1 MKVAYFDCFSGIS
14 GDMTVGALIDAGLKI
29 ETLEKELKKLGLSG
43 YQLEIKI
50 VVKKGISATQFK
62 VKIKEEG
69 VERRFKDILTILEKS
84 KLDEEIKKD
93 TKKIFFNIAQAESKI
108 HQKDIDKIHFHEI
121 GGLDSIVDITSAVI
135 GIKTLGIEEIHSSAL
150 PVGKG
155 FVKCAHGVI
164 PVPAPATLELLKN
177 IPTYSGGIESEMIT
191 PTGAAIISTLAKSFG
206 KQPLMKIERIGY
218 GAGEKEFTIPNLLR
232 INIGEKIAKDKDF
245 KDDYI
250 SDEAVLIETNID
262 DMNPEFYDYIMDKL
276 FSQGALDVF
285 LTPIQMKKNRPAHM
299 LSIIVYEQNL
309 KEILEVLFSESTTL
323 GVRIREVK
331 RLRLGQQN
339 FIAETKYGKIRVKV
353 GIFKGEIKNIAPEY
367 EDCKKM
373 AKKHKVPLKEVY
385 EEAKCS
391 VQRIADRKTVIS
403 NKLVV

>member
-1 MKVAYFDCFSGIS
+1 
-14 GDMTVGALIDAGLKI
+14 MTVGALLDAGLKL

-43 YQLEIKI
+43 YQLEVNK

-69 VERRFKDILTILEKS
+69 VERRFKDILTILEES
-84 KLDEEIKKD
+84 KLDEEIKKE

-121 GGLDSIVDITSAVI
+121 GGLDSIIDIASAVI
-135 GIKTLGIEEIHSSAL
+135 GIKTLGIEEIHSSTL
-150 PVGKG
+150 PVGEG

-177 IPTYSGGIESEMIT
+177 IPTYSGGVESEMIT
-191 PTGAAIISTLAKSFG
+191 PTGAGIIGTLAKSFG
-206 KQPLMKIERIGY
+206 ERPLMKIERTGY

-232 INIGEKIAKDKDF
+232 VSIGEKILRDENLKDG
-245 KDDYI
+245 YV
-250 SDEAVLIETNID
+250 SDEAVLVETNID
-262 DMNPEFYDYIMDKL
+262 DMNPEFYDYIMEQL

-299 LSIIVYEQNL
+299 LSIIGYEQNL
-309 KEILEVLFSESTTL
+309 KEILEVLFSEATTL

-331 RLRLGQQN
+331 RLRLAQQN
-339 FIAETKYGKIRVKV
+339 FIAETKYGKIKVKV
-353 GIFKGEIKNIAPEY
+353 GMFKGKIKNIAPEY
-367 EDCKKM
+367 EDCKKI
-373 AKKHKVPLKEVY
+373 AQQYKIPLKEVY
-385 EEAKCS
+385 EEAK
-391 VQRIADRKTVIS
+391 KVIQLTS
-403 NKLVV
+403 LPVTRFKN

>member
-1 MKVAYFDCFSGIS
+1 MKIAYFDCFSGIS
-14 GDMTVGALIDAGLKI
+14 GDMAVGALLDAGLKI

-43 YQLEIKI
+43 YQLEVSK
-50 VVKKGISATQFK
+50 VVKKGISATKFM

-84 KLDEEIKKD
+84 KLDEEIKKK

-108 HQKDIDKIHFHEI
+108 HQKDIDRIHFHEI
-121 GGLDSIVDITSAVI
+121 GGLDSIIDITSVVI

-150 PVGKG
+150 PVGRG
-155 FVKCAHGVI
+155 FIKCAHGVI

-191 PTGAAIISTLAKSFG
+191 PTGAAIIGTLAKSFG
-206 KQPLMKIERIGY
+206 ERPLMKIERIGY
-218 GAGEKEFTIPNLLR
+218 GAGEKEFSIPNLLR
-232 INIGEKIAKDKDF
+232 VSIGEKILEDENLKDG
-245 KDDYI
+245 YVG
-250 SDEAVLIETNID
+250 DEAVLIETNID
-262 DMNPEFYDYIMDKL
+262 DMNLEFYDYIMDQL

-299 LSIIVYEQNL
+299 LSIIVYEQDL

-323 GVRIREVK
+323 GVRIREIK
-331 RLRLGQQN
+331 RLRLAQQN
-339 FIAETKYGKIRVKV
+339 FITETKYGKIRVKV

-373 AKKHKVPLKEVY
+373 AKQHQVPLKEVY
-385 EEAKCS
+385 EEAKK
-391 VQRIADRKTVIS
+391 ITY
-403 NKLVV
+403 NKLQIVSL

>member
-1 MKVAYFDCFSGIS
+1 MKIAYFDCFSGIS
-14 GDMTVGALIDAGLKI
+14 GDMTVGALLDAGLKI

-43 YQLEIKI
+43 YQLEVNK

-69 VERRFKDILTILEKS
+69 MERRFKDILTILKKS
-84 KLDEEIKKD
+84 KLDEEIKKE

-108 HQKDIDKIHFHEI
+108 HHKDIDKIHFHEI
-121 GGLDSIVDITSAVI
+121 GGLDSIIDITSAVI
-135 GIKTLGIEEIHSSAL
+135 GIKTLGIEEIYSSTL

-191 PTGAAIISTLAKSFG
+191 PTGAAIIGTLANSFG
-206 KQPLMKIERIGY
+206 ERPLMKIERIGY
-218 GAGEKEFTIPNLLR
+218 GAGEKEFSIPNLLR
-232 INIGEKIAKDKDF
+232 VSIGEKILKDENLKDG
-245 KDDYI
+245 YV

-262 DMNPEFYDYIMDKL
+262 DMNPEFYDYIIDKL
-276 FSQGALDVF
+276 FTQGALDVF

-299 LSIIVYEQNL
+299 LSVIGYEQDL
-309 KEILEVLFSESTTL
+309 KGILEVLFSESTTL
-323 GVRIREVK
+323 GVRIREIK
-331 RLRLGQQN
+331 RLRLAQQN

-353 GIFKGEIKNIAPEY
+353 SGFKGEIKNIAPEY

-373 AKKHKVPLKEVY
+373 AKQHKIPLKEVY
-385 EEAKCS
+385 EEAKK
-391 VQRIADRKTVIS
+391 IAY
-403 NKLVV
+403 NKLQIVSL

>member
-1 MKVAYFDCFSGIS
+1 MKIAYFDCFSGIS
-14 GDMTVGALIDAGLKI
+14 GDMTVGALLDAGLKI

-43 YQLEIKI
+43 YQLEVNK
-50 VVKKGISATQFK
+50 VVKKGISATRFK

-69 VERRFKDILTILEKS
+69 VERRFKDILTILEDS
-84 KLDEEIKKD
+84 KLDEEIKKE
-93 TKKIFFNIAQAESKI
+93 TIKIFFNIAQVESKI

-121 GGLDSIVDITSAVI
+121 GGLDSIIDITSAVI
-135 GIKTLGIEEIHSSAL
+135 GIKTLRIEEIHSSAL

-177 IPTYSGGIESEMIT
+177 IPTYSEGIESEMIT
-191 PTGAAIISTLAKSFG
+191 PTGAAIISTLSKSFG
-206 KQPLMKIERIGY
+206 KRPLMKIERIGY

-232 INIGEKIAKDKDF
+232 VSIGEKILKDENLKDG
-245 KDDYI
+245 YV

-262 DMNPEFYDYIMDKL
+262 DMNPEFYDYIMDQL

-323 GVRIREVK
+323 GARVREVK
-331 RLRLGQQN
+331 RLRMAQQN

-353 GIFKGEIKNIAPEY
+353 GIFKGKIKNVAPEY

-373 AKKHKVPLKEVY
+373 AKQHKIPLKEIY
-385 EEAKCS
+385 EEVKK
-391 VQRIADRKTVIS
+391 VTY
-403 NKLVV
+403 NKLLVVSE

>member
-1 MKVAYFDCFSGIS
+1 MKIAYFDCFSGIS
-14 GDMTVGALIDAGLKI
+14 GDMTVGSLLDAGLKI
-29 ETLEKELKKLGLSG
+29 GTLEKELKKLGLTG
-43 YQLEIKI
+43 YQLEVDK

-62 VKIKEEG
+62 VRIKEEG
-69 VERRFKDILTILEKS
+69 VERRFKDFLTIIEKS
-84 KLDEEIKKD
+84 KLDEEIKKE

-108 HQKDIDKIHFHEI
+108 HRKDLDKIHFHEI
-121 GGLDSIVDITSAVI
+121 GGLDSIIDITSAVI
-135 GIKTLGIEEIHSSAL
+135 GIKTLGIEEIYSSAL

-191 PTGAAIISTLAKSFG
+191 PTGAGIIGTLAKSFRER
-206 KQPLMKIERIGY
+206 PLMKIERTGY

-232 INIGEKIAKDKDF
+232 VSIGEKILKDEHSKDG
-245 KDDYI
+245 YV

-262 DMNPEFYDYIMDKL
+262 DMNPEFYDYIMEKL

-299 LSIIVYEQNL
+299 FSIVVYEQNL

-323 GVRIREVK
+323 GVRIREIK
-331 RLRLGQQN
+331 RLKLAQQN

-353 GIFKGEIKNIAPEY
+353 GIFKGEVKNVAPEY

-373 AKKHKVPLKEVY
+373 AKQHKIPLKEVY
-385 EEAKCS
+385 EETKWS
-391 VQRIADRKTVIS
+391 VQQIADKKIQ
-403 NKLVV
+403 

>member
-1 MKVAYFDCFSGIS
+1 MKIAYFDCFSGIS
-14 GDMTVGALIDAGLKI
+14 GDMTVGALLDAGLKI
-29 ETLEKELKKLGLSG
+29 ETLEKELKKLGLTG
-43 YQLEIKI
+43 YQLEVKK
-50 VVKKGISATQFK
+50 VVKKGISATKFK

-84 KLDEEIKKD
+84 KLSEEIKKE

-108 HQKDIDKIHFHEI
+108 HQKDIDRIHFHEI
-121 GGLDSIVDITSAVI
+121 GGLDSIIDITSAVI

-155 FVKCAHGVI
+155 FVKCAHGVM

-191 PTGAAIISTLAKSFG
+191 PTGAAIIGTLAKSFG
-206 KQPLMKIERIGY
+206 ERPLMKIERIGY
-218 GAGEKEFTIPNLLR
+218 GAGEKEFSIPNLLR
-232 INIGEKIAKDKDF
+232 VSIGEKILKDENLKDG
-245 KDDYI
+245 YI

-262 DMNPEFYDYIMDKL
+262 DMNPEFYDYIMDQL

-299 LSIIVYEQNL
+299 LSIIVYEQDL

-323 GVRIREVK
+323 GVRIREIK
-331 RLRLGQQN
+331 RLRLAQQN

-373 AKKHKVPLKEVY
+373 TKQHQVPLKEVY
-385 EEAKCS
+385 EEAKK
-391 VQRIADRKTVIS
+391 VTF
-403 NKLVV
+403 NKLDN

>member
-1 MKVAYFDCFSGIS
+1 MKIAYFDCFSGIS
-14 GDMTVGALIDAGLKI
+14 GDMTVGALLDAGLKI

-43 YQLEIKI
+43 YQLEVNK

-69 VERRFKDILTILEKS
+69 VERRFKDILDILEKS
-84 KLDEEIKKD
+84 KLDEEIKKE

-108 HQKDIDKIHFHEI
+108 HRKDIDKIHFHEI
-121 GGLDSIVDITSAVI
+121 GGLDSIIDITSAVI

-191 PTGAAIISTLAKSFG
+191 PTGAAIIGTLAKSFG
-206 KQPLMKIERIGY
+206 ERPLMKIERIGY

-232 INIGEKIAKDKDF
+232 VSIGEKILKDENLKDG
-245 KDDYI
+245 YV

-262 DMNPEFYDYIMDKL
+262 DMNPEFYDYIMDRL

-285 LTPIQMKKNRPAHM
+285 LTPIQMKKSRPAHM

-323 GVRIREVK
+323 GVRIREIK
-331 RLRLGQQN
+331 RLRLAQQN

-353 GIFKGEIKNIAPEY
+353 GMFKGEIKNIAPEY

-373 AKKHKVPLKEVY
+373 AKQHQVPLKEVY
-385 EEAKCS
+385 EEAKK
-391 VQRIADRKTVIS
+391 VTY
-403 NKLVV
+403 NKLDN

>member
-1 MKVAYFDCFSGIS
+1 MKIAYFDCFSGIS
-14 GDMTVGALIDAGLKI
+14 GDMTVGALLDAGLKI

-43 YQLEIKI
+43 YQLEVNK

-84 KLDEEIKKD
+84 KLDEEIKKE

-108 HQKDIDKIHFHEI
+108 HQKDMDKIHFHEI
-121 GGLDSIVDITSAVI
+121 GGLDSIIDITSAVI

-206 KQPLMKIERIGY
+206 KRPLMKIERMGY

-232 INIGEKIAKDKDF
+232 VNIGEKILKDENLKDG
-245 KDDYI
+245 YV

-262 DMNPEFYDYIMDKL
+262 DMNPEFYDYIIDKL

-299 LSIIVYEQNL
+299 LSIIVYGQNL
-309 KEILEVLFSESTTL
+309 KEMLEVLFSESTTL
-323 GVRIREVK
+323 GVRIREIK

-353 GIFKGEIKNIAPEY
+353 GIFKGEIKNISPEY
-367 EDCKKM
+367 EDCKKI
-373 AKKHKVPLKEVY
+373 AKQHHVPLKEVY
-385 EEAKCS
+385 EEVKKVACDKL
-391 VQRIADRKTVIS
+391 
-403 NKLVV
+403 LVVSE

>member
-1 MKVAYFDCFSGIS
+1 MKIAYFDCFSGIS
-14 GDMTVGALIDAGLKI
+14 GDMTVGALLDAGLKI
-29 ETLEKELKKLGLSG
+29 ETLEKELKKLSLSG
-43 YQLEIKI
+43 YQLEVKK

-323 GVRIREVK
+323 GVRVREVK

-339 FIAETKYGKIRVKV
+339 FMVETKYGKIKVKV
-353 GIFKGEIKNIAPEY
+353 GMFKGEIKNIAPEY

-373 AKKHKVPLKEVY
+373 AKQHQVPLKEVY
-385 EEAKCS
+385 EEAKK
-391 VQRIADRKTVIS
+391 VTY
-403 NKLVV
+403 NKLRLR

>member
-1 MKVAYFDCFSGIS
+1 MKIAYFDCFSGIS
-14 GDMTVGALIDAGLKI
+14 GDMTVGALLDAGLKI
-29 ETLEKELKKLGLSG
+29 ETLEKELKKLGLTG
-43 YQLEIKI
+43 YQLEVNK
-50 VVKKGISATQFK
+50 VVKKGISATKFK

-69 VERRFKDILTILEKS
+69 VERRFKDILTIFEKS
-84 KLDEEIKKD
+84 KLDEEIKKE

-108 HQKDIDKIHFHEI
+108 HQKDIDRIHFHEI
-121 GGLDSIVDITSAVI
+121 GGLDSIIDITSAVI

-191 PTGAAIISTLAKSFG
+191 PTGAAIIGTLAKSFG
-206 KQPLMKIERIGY
+206 ERPLMKIERIGY
-218 GAGEKEFTIPNLLR
+218 GAGEKEFSIPNLLR
-232 INIGEKIAKDKDF
+232 VSIGEKILKDENLKDG
-245 KDDYI
+245 YV

-262 DMNPEFYDYIMDKL
+262 DMNPEFYDYIMDQL

-299 LSIIVYEQNL
+299 LSIIVYEQDL

-323 GVRIREVK
+323 GVRIREIK
-331 RLRLGQQN
+331 RLRLAQQN

-373 AKKHKVPLKEVY
+373 AKQHQVPLKEVY
-385 EEAKCS
+385 EEAKK
-391 VQRIADRKTVIS
+391 IAYDKL
-403 NKLVV
+403 LVVSE

>member
-1 MKVAYFDCFSGIS
+1 MKIAYFDCFSGIS
-14 GDMTVGALIDAGLKI
+14 GDMTVGALLDAGLEI

-43 YQLEIKI
+43 YQLEINK
-50 VVKKGISATQFK
+50 VAKKGISATKFK
-62 VKIKEEG
+62 VKTKEEG

-84 KLDEEIKKD
+84 KLDEEIKKE

-108 HQKDIDKIHFHEI
+108 HQKEIDKIHFHEI
-121 GGLDSIVDITSAVI
+121 GGLDSIIDITSAVI

-150 PVGKG
+150 PMGKG
-155 FVKCAHGVI
+155 FIKCAHGVI
-164 PVPAPATLELLKN
+164 PIPAPATLELLKN

-206 KQPLMKIERIGY
+206 KRPLMKIERIGY

-232 INIGEKIAKDKDF
+232 VSIGEKILKDKNL
-245 KDDYI
+245 KDGYV

-262 DMNPEFYDYIMDKL
+262 DMNPEFYDYIMDQL

-323 GVRIREVK
+323 GVRVREVK
-331 RLRLGQQN
+331 RLRLAQQN

-353 GIFKGEIKNIAPEY
+353 GIFKGEIKNVAPEY

-373 AKKHKVPLKEVY
+373 AKQHRIPLKEIY
-385 EEAKCS
+385 EEAK
-391 VQRIADRKTVIS
+391 KVIQLTS
-403 NKLVV
+403 LPVDD

>member
-1 MKVAYFDCFSGIS
+1 MKIAYFDCFSGIS
-14 GDMTVGALIDAGLKI
+14 GDMTVGSLLDAGLKI
-29 ETLEKELKKLGLSG
+29 GTLEKELKKLGLTG
-43 YQLEIKI
+43 YQLEVDK

-62 VKIKEEG
+62 VRIKEEG
-69 VERRFKDILTILEKS
+69 VERRFKDILTIIEKS
-84 KLDEEIKKD
+84 KLDEEIKKE

-108 HQKDIDKIHFHEI
+108 HRKDLDKIHFHEI
-121 GGLDSIVDITSAVI
+121 GGLDSIIDITSAVI
-135 GIKTLGIEEIHSSAL
+135 GIKTLGIEEIYSSAL

-191 PTGAAIISTLAKSFG
+191 PTGAGIIGTLAKSFRER
-206 KQPLMKIERIGY
+206 PLMKIERTGY

-232 INIGEKIAKDKDF
+232 ISIGEKILKDEHSKDG
-245 KDDYI
+245 YVR
-250 SDEAVLIETNID
+250 DEAVLIETNID
-262 DMNPEFYDYIMDKL
+262 DMNPEFYDYIMERL
-276 FSQGALDVF
+276 FSQGALDAF

-299 LSIIVYEQNL
+299 LSIVVYEQNL

-323 GVRIREVK
+323 GVRIREIK
-331 RLRLGQQN
+331 RLRLAQQN
-339 FIAETKYGKIRVKV
+339 FIAETKYGKIKVKV

-373 AKKHKVPLKEVY
+373 AKQHQVPLKEVY
-385 EEAKCS
+385 EETKWS
-391 VQRIADRKTVIS
+391 VQQIADKKIQ
-403 NKLVV
+403 

>member
-1 MKVAYFDCFSGIS
+1 MKIAYFDCFSGIS
-14 GDMTVGALIDAGLKI
+14 GDMTIGALLDAGLKI
-29 ETLEKELKKLGLSG
+29 ETLEEELKKLGFSG
-43 YQLEIKI
+43 YQLEVKK

-62 VKIKEEG
+62 VKIKEKG

-84 KLDEEIKKD
+84 KLDEEIKNE

-121 GGLDSIVDITSAVI
+121 GGLDSIIDVTSAVI
-135 GIKTLGIEEIHSSAL
+135 GTKTLGIEEIHSSAL

-164 PVPAPATLELLKN
+164 PIPAPATLELLKN
-177 IPTYSGGIESEMIT
+177 IPTYCGGIESEMIT

-206 KQPLMKIERIGY
+206 KRPLMKIERIGY

-232 INIGEKIAKDKDF
+232 VSIGEKILKDENF
-245 KDDYI
+245 KDGYV

-262 DMNPEFYDYIMDKL
+262 DMNPEFYDYIMDQL

-285 LTPIQMKKNRPAHM
+285 LAPIQMKKNRPAHM

-309 KEILEVLFSESTTL
+309 NEILEVLFSESTTL
-323 GVRIREVK
+323 GVRIREIK
-331 RLRLGQQN
+331 RLRLAQQN

-353 GIFKGEIKNIAPEY
+353 GMFKGEIKNIAPEY
-367 EDCKKM
+367 EDCKKI
-373 AKKHKVPLKEVY
+373 AKQHKVPLKEIYDEVKKITY
-385 EEAKCS
+385 
-391 VQRIADRKTVIS
+391 
-403 NKLVV
+403 NKL

>member
-1 MKVAYFDCFSGIS
+1 MKIAYFDCFSGIS
-14 GDMTVGALIDAGLKI
+14 GDMTVGALLDAGLKI

-43 YQLEIKI
+43 YQLEVKK

-84 KLDEEIKKD
+84 KLDEEIKKG

-121 GGLDSIVDITSAVI
+121 GGLDSIIDITSAVI

-155 FVKCAHGVI
+155 FVKCSHGVI

-191 PTGAAIISTLAKSFG
+191 PTGAAIISTLTKSFG
-206 KQPLMKIERIGY
+206 KRPLMKIERIGY

-232 INIGEKIAKDKDF
+232 VSIGEKILKDENLKDG
-245 KDDYI
+245 YV

-262 DMNPEFYDYIMDKL
+262 DMNSEFYDYIMDQL

-323 GVRIREVK
+323 GVRVREVK
-331 RLRLGQQN
+331 RLRLSQQN
-339 FIAETKYGKIRVKV
+339 FMAETKYGKIKVKV
-353 GIFKGEIKNIAPEY
+353 GMFKGEIKNIAPEY
-367 EDCKKM
+367 EDCKKI
-373 AKKHKVPLKEVY
+373 AKQHQIPLKEIY
-385 EEAKCS
+385 EEAKWS
-391 VQRIADRKTVIS
+391 VQRITDRKYS
-403 NKLVV
+403 NK

>member
-1 MKVAYFDCFSGIS
+1 MKIAYFDCFSGIS
-14 GDMTVGALIDAGLKI
+14 GDMTVGALLDAGLKI
-29 ETLEKELKKLGLSG
+29 ETLEKELKKLGLYG
-43 YQLEIKI
+43 YQLEVNK

-62 VKIKEEG
+62 VRIKEEG

-84 KLDEEIKKD
+84 KLDEEIKKE
-93 TKKIFFNIAQAESKI
+93 TKKIFFNIARAESKI
-108 HQKDIDKIHFHEI
+108 HRKDLDKIHFHEI
-121 GGLDSIVDITSAVI
+121 GGLDSIIDITSAVI
-135 GIKTLGIEEIHSSAL
+135 GIKTLGIEEIYSSAL

-191 PTGAAIISTLAKSFG
+191 PTGAGIIGTLAKSFRER
-206 KQPLMKIERIGY
+206 PLMKIERTGY

-232 INIGEKIAKDKDF
+232 VSIGEKILKDEHSKDG
-245 KDDYI
+245 YV

-262 DMNPEFYDYIMDKL
+262 DMNPEFYDYIMEKL

-299 LSIIVYEQNL
+299 FSIVVYEQNL

-323 GVRIREVK
+323 GVRIREIK
-331 RLRLGQQN
+331 RLRLAQQN

-353 GIFKGEIKNIAPEY
+353 GIFKGDIKNVAPEY
-367 EDCKKM
+367 EDCKKI
-373 AKKHKVPLKEVY
+373 AKQYKVPLKEVY
-385 EEAKCS
+385 EETKWS
-391 VQRIADRKTVIS
+391 VQQIADKKIQ
-403 NKLVV
+403 

>member
-1 MKVAYFDCFSGIS
+1 MKIAYFDCSSGIS
-14 GDMTVGALIDAGLKI
+14 GDMTVGALLDAGLNI
-29 ETLEKELKKLGLSG
+29 ETLEKELNKLGLSG
-43 YQLEIKI
+43 YQLEVNK

-69 VERRFKDILTILEKS
+69 VHRRFKDILDIFEKS
-84 KLDEEIKKD
+84 KLNEEIKNE
-93 TKKIFFNIAQAESKI
+93 TKKIFFSIAQAESKI

-121 GGLDSIVDITSAVI
+121 GGLDSIIDITSAVI
-135 GIKTLGIEEIHSSAL
+135 GIKTLEIEEIYSSAL

-177 IPTYSGGIESEMIT
+177 IPIYSGGIEGEMIT
-191 PTGAAIISTLAKSFG
+191 PTGAGIISTLAKSFG
-206 KQPLMKIERIGY
+206 ERPLMKIERTGY

-232 INIGEKIAKDKDF
+232 VSIGEKILKDENLKDG
-245 KDDYI
+245 YV
-250 SDEAVLIETNID
+250 SDEAVLIESNID
-262 DMNPEFYDYIMDKL
+262 DMNPEFYDYIMEKL
-276 FSQGALDVF
+276 FSKGALDVF

-323 GVRIREVK
+323 GVRLREIK
-331 RLRLGQQN
+331 RLRLAQQN
-339 FIAETKYGKIRVKV
+339 FIAETKYGKIKVKV
-353 GIFKGEIKNIAPEY
+353 GMFKGEIKNIAPEY

-373 AKKHKVPLKEVY
+373 AKQHQVPLKEVY
-385 EEAKCS
+385 EEVK
-391 VQRIADRKTVIS
+391 KVIQLTS
-403 NKLVV
+403 YPV

>member
-1 MKVAYFDCFSGIS
+1 MKIAYFDCFSGIS
-14 GDMTVGALIDAGLKI
+14 GDMTVGALLDAGLKI
-29 ETLEKELKKLGLSG
+29 EILEKELKKLGLSG
-43 YQLEIKI
+43 YWLEVNK
-50 VVKKGISATQFK
+50 VLKKGISATQFK
-62 VKIKEEG
+62 VKIKEER
-69 VERRFKDILTILEKS
+69 VERRFKDILTILEES
-84 KLDEEIKKD
+84 KLDEEIKKE

-121 GGLDSIVDITSAVI
+121 GGLDSIIDITSVVI

-150 PVGKG
+150 PMGKG

-191 PTGAAIISTLAKSFG
+191 PTGAGIISTLAKSFG
-206 KQPLMKIERIGY
+206 KRPLMKIERIGY
-218 GAGEKEFTIPNLLR
+218 GVGEKEFTIPNLLR
-232 INIGEKIAKDKDF
+232 VSVGEKIIKDENLKDG
-245 KDDYI
+245 YV

-276 FSQGALDVF
+276 FPRGALDVF

-299 LSIIVYEQNL
+299 LSIIVHEQNL

-323 GVRIREVK
+323 GVRVRKVK
-331 RLRLGQQN
+331 RLRLAQQN
-339 FIAETKYGKIRVKV
+339 FIAKTKYGKIKVKV
-353 GIFKGEIKNIAPEY
+353 GMFKGKIKNIAPEY

-373 AKKHKVPLKEVY
+373 AKQHQVPLKEVY
-385 EEAKCS
+385 EEAKKI
-391 VQRIADRKTVIS
+391 VY
-403 NKLVV
+403 NKLA

>member
-1 MKVAYFDCFSGIS
+1 MKIAYFDCFSGIS
-14 GDMTVGALIDAGLKI
+14 GDMTVGALLDAGLKI
-29 ETLEKELKKLGLSG
+29 ETLEKELNKLGLSG
-43 YQLEIKI
+43 YQLEVNK

-69 VERRFKDILTILEKS
+69 VERRFKDILDILEKS
-84 KLDEEIKKD
+84 KLDEEIKKE
-93 TKKIFFNIAQAESKI
+93 TEKIFFNIAQAESKI
-108 HQKDIDKIHFHEI
+108 HRKDIDKIHFHEI
-121 GGLDSIVDITSAVI
+121 GGLDSIIDITSAVI

-177 IPTYSGGIESEMIT
+177 IPIYSGGIESEMIT
-191 PTGAAIISTLAKSFG
+191 PTGAGIIGTLAKSFG
-206 KQPLMKIERIGY
+206 ERPLMKIERIGY

-232 INIGEKIAKDKDF
+232 VSIGEKILKVENLKDG
-245 KDDYI
+245 YV
-250 SDEAVLIETNID
+250 SDEAILIETNID
-262 DMNPEFYDYIMDKL
+262 DMNPEFYDYIMDQL

-323 GVRIREVK
+323 GIRIREIK
-331 RLRLGQQN
+331 RLRLAQQN
-339 FIAETKYGKIRVKV
+339 FIAETKYGKIKVKV
-353 GIFKGEIKNIAPEY
+353 GMFKGEIKNIAPEY
-367 EDCKKM
+367 EDCKKI
-373 AKKHKVPLKEVY
+373 AKQHKVPLKEVY
-385 EEAKCS
+385 DEAMK
-391 VQRIADRKTVIS
+391 ITY
-403 NKLVV
+403 NKLRVARL

>member
-1 MKVAYFDCFSGIS
+1 MKIAYFDCFSGIS
-14 GDMTVGALIDAGLKI
+14 GDMTVGALLDAGLEI

-43 YQLEIKI
+43 YQLEVNK

-69 VERRFKDILTILEKS
+69 VERRFKDILTIHEKS
-84 KLDEEIKKD
+84 KLDEEIKKE

-108 HQKDIDKIHFHEI
+108 HQKDMDKIHFHEI
-121 GGLDSIVDITSAVI
+121 GGLDSIIDITSAVI
-135 GIKTLGIEEIHSSAL
+135 GIKTLGIEEIYSSNL

-164 PVPAPATLELLKN
+164 PVPTPATLELLKN
-177 IPTYSGGIESEMIT
+177 IPTYSGGIDSEMIT
-191 PTGAAIISTLAKSFG
+191 PTGAAIIGTLAKSFG
-206 KQPLMKIERIGY
+206 GRPLMKIERIGY

-232 INIGEKIAKDKDF
+232 VSIGEKILKDENLKDG
-245 KDDYI
+245 YV

-262 DMNPEFYDYIMDKL
+262 DINPEFYDYIMEQL

-299 LSIIVYEQNL
+299 LSIIVYEQDL

-323 GVRIREVK
+323 GVRIREIK

-373 AKKHKVPLKEVY
+373 AKQHKVPLKEIY
-385 EEAKCS
+385 EEVKK
-391 VQRIADRKTVIS
+391 VTY
-403 NKLVV
+403 NKLLVVSIV

>member
-1 MKVAYFDCFSGIS
+1 MKIAYFDCFSGIS
-14 GDMTVGALIDAGLKI
+14 GDMTVGALLDAGLKI

-43 YQLEIKI
+43 YQLEVNK
-50 VVKKGISATQFK
+50 VVKKGISATRFK

-69 VERRFKDILTILEKS
+69 VERRFKDILTILEES
-84 KLDEEIKKD
+84 ELDEEIKKE
-93 TKKIFFNIAQAESKI
+93 TIKIFFNIAQVESKI

-121 GGLDSIVDITSAVI
+121 GGLDSIIDITSAVI
-135 GIKTLGIEEIHSSAL
+135 GIKTLRIEEIHSSAL

-177 IPTYSGGIESEMIT
+177 IPTYNGGIESEMIT

-206 KQPLMKIERIGY
+206 ERPLMKIERIGY

-232 INIGEKIAKDKDF
+232 VSIGEKILKDENLKDG
-245 KDDYI
+245 YV

-262 DMNPEFYDYIMDKL
+262 DMNPEFYDYIMDQL

-323 GVRIREVK
+323 GVRLRELK

-339 FIAETKYGKIRVKV
+339 FIAETKYGKIKVKV
-353 GIFKGEIKNIAPEY
+353 GMFKGEIKNIAPEY

-373 AKKHKVPLKEVY
+373 AKQHQVPLKEVY
-385 EEAKCS
+385 EEVKKVAC
-391 VQRIADRKTVIS
+391 D
-403 NKLVV
+403 KLG